1 MEISIIYN
9 NRQGRERSI
18 LDGKK
23 KNQGKAGK
31 PARERMINLEL
42 LRCIAMFMVVVLH
55 FLGKGGLLGD
65 LSAENMGVVGTAAW
79 VPEVFCIVAVNLYML
94 LSGYLLCESSFKLS
108 RLLRLLLQIETYSV
122 IFGLAAAG
130 LGLVPAEE
138 LTTYFWLRL
147 LFPVSMGHY
156 WFMTAYVFLYLL
168 FPFVGMAVRGMNR
181 NQLRFVVGMLLFVFC
196 VMKSVLPVRLD
207 MDEKGYDC
215 LWYLCVFLVG
225 AYIRKYGIPFLEKK
239 GRGICLYLLASM
251 AALAGTMLL
260 RQIYLRTGSLGLML
274 GVCLEY
280 NHVLPLLAS
289 VGLFMAFL
297 GLPVKGAPGR
307 VIVRVAPLTLGVYLL
322 HENLGL
328 RYAWQ
333 PWLGAERI
341 QNVPGL
347 LGGTVLAAAAVFA
360 AGIAV
365 EAVRLALTKE
375 MHKLLLHFRWYQGL
389 MGGIRKADLLFAK
402 DIVSES

>member
-1 MEISIIYN
+1 MPAWIFGKCRGGFDY
-9 NRQGRERSI
+9 NRQERERSV

-23 KNQGKAGK
+23 KNRGQAEK
-31 PARERMINLEL
+31 PARERMVNLEL

-65 LSAENMGVVGTAAW
+65 LAAENMGLVGTAAW

-108 RLLRLLLQIETYSV
+108 RLLKLLLQIETYSV
-122 IFGLAAAG
+122 VFGLASAA

-156 WFMTAYVFLYLL
+156 WFMTAYVFIYLL
-168 FPFVGMAVRGMNR
+168 LPFVGIAVKGMNR
-181 NQLRFVVGMLLFVFC
+181 GQLRLAVGLLLFFFC
-196 VMKSVLPVRLD
+196 VLKSVLPVRLD

-215 LWYLCVFLVG
+215 LWYLCVFLTAV
-225 AYIRKYGIPFLEKK
+225 YIRKYGIPFLEKK

-280 NHVLPLLAS
+280 NHLLPLLAS
-289 VGLFMAFL
+289 VGLFTAFL
-297 GLPVKGAPGR
+297 GLSVKKGPGR
-307 VIVRVAPLTLGVYLL
+307 VIA
-322 HENLGL
+322 
-328 RYAWQ
+328 
-333 PWLGAERI
+333 
-341 QNVPGL
+341 
-347 LGGTVLAAAAVFA
+347 
-360 AGIAV
+360 
-365 EAVRLALTKE
+365 
-375 MHKLLLHFRWYQGL
+375 
-389 MGGIRKADLLFAK
+389 RKQ
-402 DIVSES
+402 